1 MGATGVIER
10 WKVMFVVDACWWWPA
25 MYDALP
31 ACVVRR
37 GSVQRE
43 DWVEAGPALNDF
55 VSLH

>member
-31 ACVVRR
+31 VWCVADLF
-37 GSVQRE
+37 RE
-43 DWVEAGPALNDF
+43 DWVEAGPAPQRLRF
-55 VSLH
+55 A